1 MNESN
6 SLLQAL
12 LQSLPQLKAQI
23 YFKAT
28 LTAISHA
35 IEDLV
40 LAGADRPLVIANFQ
54 QERYYRQEA
63 GRYQRIAQCTD
74 QVYVLAAPD
83 TNFASA
89 PACYPTI
96 GIDPTDSLAQEWH
109 LVIVGAQYSAC
120 LICREF
126 SAPVDAIDLDSAR
139 QFRGFWT
146 FDSAVSRQAALLLFR
161 QIRRYRPDLASQLKQ
176 AKRHYQL
183 EALPGSVSTSAV
195 PLDLEARLF
204 SDRLVTYLQASQYK
218 QVKAYRRLIAQER
231 QERVVNQVTA
241 AIRQNLEPE
250 TVLSVTLQEIGRLF
264 GDCRGLIYRRSQPN
278 VVTNLPSNVSI
289 ESKAIAWIDYE
300 VEHPQLPSLRG
311 QPWQLANHPQFQ
323 AILAQGNL
331 VAIADTS
338 QDTGIQSD
346 VNLQSQLEQAQI
358 QACLLVPICYQHH
371 CLAVLELHR
380 ATPHLWSVA
389 ERELLAAIAIPVGV
403 ALIQAEAYV
412 KLQHVN
418 QQLTAIKQT
427 QNNLIAIVGHEVRT
441 PLSTIQVC
449 LESLMM
455 EPEMPLKFR
464 QPMVELA
471 LADSDRLRRLTQD
484 FLLLSRLESDLITYR
499 AEPTSLED
507 LISMAVSHLQAIGQ
521 PRALPDIRIEIP
533 ANLPMAIA
541 DGEAVFQLL
550 SRLLDNA
557 CKFTPPTG
565 MITLTARSMDTPV
578 NLGHNKPM
586 LEVQI
591 ADTGCGIESN
601 QLETIFE
608 HFHQEEDFMQR
619 SEGGAGLGLAI
630 CRQLVRQL
638 SGQIWATSAGK
649 QQGSQFFVTFP
660 ALQ

>member
-1 MNESN
+1 MDDSN

-89 PACYPTI
+89 PADYPTI

-120 LICREF
+120 LVCREF
-126 SAPVDAIDLDSAR
+126 AAPIDAIELDSAR

-146 FDSAVSRQAALLLFR
+146 FDPAISRQAALFLFR
-161 QIRRYRPDLASQLKQ
+161 QIRRYRPDLASKLKQ

-183 EALPGSVSTSAV
+183 ETLTGSQTNHGTS
-195 PLDLEARLF
+195 LDLEARLF

-218 QVKAYRRLIAQER
+218 QIKAYRRLVVQAR
-231 QERVVNQVTA
+231 QEQIVNQVA
-241 AIRQNLEPE
+241 VSIRQSLDPE
-250 TVLSVTLQEIGRLF
+250 TVLSVILQEVGQLF
-264 GDCRGLIYRRSQPN
+264 GDCRSLIYRLSPVEVSPN
-278 VVTNLPSNVSI
+278 QSTEQEMSFWI
-289 ESKAIAWIDYE
+289 EYE
-300 VEHPQLPSLRG
+300 MEHPQLPSLRG
-311 QPWQLANHPQFQ
+311 QPWQLATHPQFQ

-331 VAIADTS
+331 VAIADIN
-338 QDTGIQSD
+338 QDTGIQAD
-346 VNLQSQLEQAQI
+346 RDLQAQLEQAQI
-358 QACLLVPICYQHH
+358 QACLLVPIYYQQH

-380 ATPHLWSVA
+380 ADPHLWSVA
-389 ERELLAAIAIPVGV
+389 ERELLSAIAIPVGV

-441 PLSTIQVC
+441 PLSTILVC
-449 LESLMM
+449 LESLMT
-455 EPEMPLKFR
+455 EPEMPAEFR

-471 LADSDRLRRLTQD
+471 LADSERLRRLTQD

-499 AEPTSLED
+499 AEPTNIAD

-533 ANLPMAIA
+533 TNLPMAIA

-557 CKFTPPTG
+557 CKFTPPIGT
-565 MITLTARSMDTPV
+565 ITLTVRAVNIPV
-578 NLGHNKPM
+578 NPGRTKPM
-586 LEVQI
+586 LEVKI
-591 ADTGCGIESN
+591 ADTGCGIEPN
-601 QLETIFE
+601 QLEMVFE
-608 HFHQEEDFMQR
+608 NFRQEENFMQR

-638 SGQIWATSAGK
+638 GGQIWATSAGK
-649 QQGSQFFVTFP
+649 QRGSQFFMTFP